1 MLDLTMYMLV
11 GAVLFF
17 ILSIIFKS
25 GGKLDIMSLLLGV
38 LALASVMQ
46 DEEIVDA
53 DLIYYILPLF
63 YLILMS
69 ALGFVTAY
77 WKEKS

>member
-46 DEEIVDA
+46 DEEIVERIDDA
-53 DLIYYILPLF
+53 SERLR
-63 YLILMS
+63 S
-69 ALGFVTAY
+69 ALLSILRMGRSSRVSA
-77 WKEKS
+77 